1 MERDGL
7 ASSAGA
13 APAPPVGRA
22 LGKSFTRRRDA
33 AGPRAAPARLHGLRQ
48 HHLHHPV
55 PSPLSISGYRV
66 ASPRGWRRDGR
77 ANTSKHS
84 LQFAR
89 DETSNVKKELN
100 RVLGTLDS
108 CAAALEP
115 RGGCVLPGLTAP
127 SGEHR
132 CRRAAQQPHVLSRG
146 CGPAAA
152 SSRGGRQT
160 GSAPGTGLAAR
171 SEELSVFPL
180 RSRRKDLTDLDRRTR
195 WMCRPGPGGRKR
207 RAGRTGLP
215 LLDSERQRRC
225 PWEQN
230 ESKQRKHPPFP
241 FRSVERQTEKP
252 SFESNEKQRWIGG
265 SCIATCTAAL
275 RERRCSEPGGMRSA
289 AGRMRPDGSGAG
301 L

>member
-33 AGPRAAPARLHGLRQ
+33 AGPRAAPARLHGLQQ

-77 ANTSKHS
+77 ANMRKHS
-84 LQFAR
+84 FQFAR

-115 RGGCVLPGLTAP
+115 RGGCVLPGLIPA
-127 SGEHR
+127 HR
-132 CRRAAQQPHVLSRG
+132 TEWGAQVPKSS
-146 CGPAAA
+146 AAA
-152 SSRGGRQT
+152 ACALPRLRTRSSFFSGRPADGQRT
-160 GSAPGTGLAAR
+160 GNGTG
-171 SEELSVFPL
+171 
-180 RSRRKDLTDLDRRTR
+180 
-195 WMCRPGPGGRKR
+195 
-207 RAGRTGLP
+207 
-215 LLDSERQRRC
+215 
-225 PWEQN
+225 
-230 ESKQRKHPPFP
+230 
-241 FRSVERQTEKP
+241 
-252 SFESNEKQRWIGG
+252 
-265 SCIATCTAAL
+265 
-275 RERRCSEPGGMRSA
+275 
-289 AGRMRPDGSGAG
+289 GAE
-301 L
+301 